1 MSRHRDKFIL
11 TWKKNFQ
18 RNLIKNYHCTASKNM
33 FKLEHCKR
41 FHRKTTTKRIFWSIT
56 IQGLNECKEIIDNS
70 PEMKTS
76 DQPFQKKET

>member
-1 MSRHRDKFIL
+1 
-11 TWKKNFQ
+11 
-18 RNLIKNYHCTASKNM
+18 M

-76 DQPFQKKET
+76 DQPSQKKRDIKKKERLLKAF